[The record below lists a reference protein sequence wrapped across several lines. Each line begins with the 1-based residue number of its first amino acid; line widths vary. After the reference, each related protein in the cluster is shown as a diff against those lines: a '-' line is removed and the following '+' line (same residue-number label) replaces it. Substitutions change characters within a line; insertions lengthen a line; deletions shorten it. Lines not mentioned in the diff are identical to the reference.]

1 MGLLD
6 LLELEPGQRLFPGL
20 GFLVHGLFLQGALQL
35 PALPVGG
42 SHRLRLLRK
51 LPAAVGVQNL
61 HVLLF
66 VQQRLVLMLAVDVYQ
81 KLRQLLHLLRGDG
94 LAVDAVH
101 ILPHADLA
109 ADGYGP
115 VFRLLQLQLLQ
126 LPADALISGEDQLHK
141 GALRPLA
148 QHLPL
153 ELPTEG
159 QVHAPDQQGFPRAG
173 LSGEDVQAL
182 AELHLR
188 LFHQCQVLHMQASQ
202 HLLSPFRLLARRTP
216 RPFPSRGIRPR
227 QIHPLRHIC
236 L

>member
-1 MGLLD
+1 MVNGKRIT
-6 LLELEPGQRLFPGL
+6 ENLF
-20 GFLVHGLFLQGALQL
+20 
-35 PALPVGG
+35 
-42 SHRLRLLRK
+42 
-51 LPAAVGVQNL
+51 
-61 HVLLF
+61 
-66 VQQRLVLMLAVDVYQ
+66 
-81 KLRQLLHLLRGDG
+81 
-94 LAVDAVH
+94 DAVH

-109 ADGYGP
+109 ADGYGS

-141 GALRPLA
+141 GALRPLAQHLPLELPTETWRSWTPTAAGSLRRRRRRWLPPTGSAGSWSAPWRKRPWTRKPRPGTLA

-216 RPFPSRGIRPR
+216 RPFPSRGIQPQDQRGEECVPHQRRDRHREAGEGAGGAFDRHPRPA
-227 QIHPLRHIC
+227 
-236 L
+236 